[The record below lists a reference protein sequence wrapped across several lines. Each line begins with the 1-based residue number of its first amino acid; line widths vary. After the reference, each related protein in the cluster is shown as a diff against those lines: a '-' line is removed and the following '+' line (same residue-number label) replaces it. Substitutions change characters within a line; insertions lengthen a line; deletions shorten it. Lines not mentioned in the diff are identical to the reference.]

1 MPSVTSSITITDVL
15 NALHA
20 NLPNLVTGKEY
31 LLEDLVG
38 TAFWN
43 SMPIGARKS
52 LGQPF
57 KALAQKG
64 GQPVEWLKCQTNNS
78 NVYLVK

>member
-1 MPSVTSSITITDVL
+1 MPSVASSITITDVL
-15 NALHA
+15 DALQA

-38 TAFWN
+38 TPFWN

-52 LGQPF
+52 RGVDF
-57 KALAQKG
+57 KALALGG
-64 GQPVEWLKCQTNNS
+64 GQPVKWLKCKTNNS